1 MPAKASPGSSMPDY
15 RIYYAER
22 GISPDDRHRV
32 FGKYPKDGYYDVEV
46 LEEQNWEESVEARD
60 PYEALDS
67 FFREHLDSRAM
78 LMWIDDR
85 KRSHA
90 AGDREADLEKSYVW
104 IENDM
109 LMELQKVEEGTPGMV
124 SCPLC
129 EGAGEIDEATAD
141 EFAVAVGDGEEET
154 FA

>member
-1 MPAKASPGSSMPDY
+1 
-15 RIYYAER
+15 
-22 GISPDDRHRV
+22 
-32 FGKYPKDGYYDVEV
+32 
-46 LEEQNWEESVEARD
+46 
-60 PYEALDS
+60 
-67 FFREHLDSRAM
+67 M

-90 AGDREADLEKSYVW
+90 AGDREADLEKTYIW